1 MGESIS
7 ARPEEGDQPSI
18 HQAKKNVGMTWHFC
32 K

>member
-18 HQAKKNVGMTWHFC
+18 HQAKKKVGYDMAFL
-32 K
+32 